1 VGHRP
6 HGGDQPL
13 RPPAQPAWSGRLD
26 FGGITLYAGGTG
38 NQFLQNVVEG
48 SGAYAIGLAS
58 PFLPAQFFS
67 RDNLLR
73 GNQLS
78 RFTYRFSSFWGAGAD
93 VLFDVN
99 AIGNTLIGRSGL
111 VRDLGQEN
119 SATGWNHRDVA
130 GRTRRAGIAAKRS
143 LLRAP
148 VRPEEVAQG
157 ARRDL
162 VYSGSPI
169 PASPVGKRTP
179 PGVRSAR
186 RSRKYSL

>member
-1 VGHRP
+1 VIAPGRFPDGISLWATDPQVGINHSVVR
-6 HGGDQPL
+6 HNRVVLDG
-13 RPPAQPAWSGRLD
+13 SD

-48 SGAYAIGLAS
+48 SGAYALGLAS

-99 AIGNTLIGRSGL
+99 AMGNTLIGRSGL
-111 VRDLGQEN
+111 VKDLGQEN

-130 GRTRRAGIAAKRS
+130 GRTRRAGIAAKRE
-143 LLRAP
+143 LLRP
-148 VRPEEVAQG
+148 VRPEAVTQALAG
-157 ARRDL
+157 A
-162 VYSGSPI
+162 SST
-169 PASPVGKRTP
+169 PARPSLR
-179 PGVRSAR
+179 AR
-186 RSRKYSL
+186 